1 MPIPTHSPS
10 TLNRMKKE
18 LLTEYNHAIDV
29 ILEEC
34 EWKSDFTGK
43 DVCNI
48 VLGIL
53 STKKVKT
60 DLTFNRLYNL
70 YSEKVESL
78 KVTREEWVENYGV
91 PEIIDIIYIILEEN
105 T

>member
-1 MPIPTHSPS
+1 MPNLSIT
-10 TLNRMKKE
+10 KKE
-18 LLTEYNHAIDV
+18 LLKEYNHAIDV

-34 EWKSDFTGK
+34 EWKSNFTGK
-43 DVCNI
+43 DVCSI

-60 DLTFNRLYNL
+60 NLSFNRLYTL
-70 YSEKVESL
+70 YSEKIDSMN
-78 KVTREEWVENYGV
+78 VTREEWVKNYGV

-105 T
+105 S

>member
-1 MPIPTHSPS
+1 MVNLSIT
-10 TLNRMKKE
+10 KKE
-18 LLTEYNHAIDV
+18 LLKEYNHAIDV

-43 DVCNI
+43 DVCSI

-60 DLTFNRLYNL
+60 TLSFNRLYEL
-70 YSEKVESL
+70 YSNKVDSL
-78 KVTREEWVENYGV
+78 CVTREEWVEKYGV